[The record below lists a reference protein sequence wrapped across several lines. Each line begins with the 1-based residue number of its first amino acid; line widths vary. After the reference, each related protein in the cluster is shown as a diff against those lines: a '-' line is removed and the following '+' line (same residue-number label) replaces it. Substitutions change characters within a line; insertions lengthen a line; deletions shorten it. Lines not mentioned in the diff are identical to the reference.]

1 MPLYTLIHVLFSQS
15 CTYRDKAMCEFGV
28 CVGPSTV
35 GYMPGYLIITVLVYR
50 DKAIYGFGSCQGTFR
65 TVLTGT
71 RPCTIGQVPGYL
83 IITVL
88 VHRDKVMYGLGSC
101 KSTLRTVLTSV
112 FVFRPVG

>member
-1 MPLYTLIHVLFSQS
+1 
-15 CTYRDKAMCEFGV
+15 
-28 CVGPSTV
+28 
-35 GYMPGYLIITVLVYR
+35 MPGYLIITVLVYR
-50 DKAIYGFGSCQGTFR
+50 DKVMYGLGSCQGTFR

-71 RPCTIGQVPGYL
+71 RPCTVGQVPGYL

-101 KSTLRTVLTSV
+101 NSTLRTVLTSV